1 MENNVEA
8 SDSPSRENEV
18 PIAGQSPSDCSLCKD
33 DSETRVD
40 VSVAECESDSE
51 VEPRAD
57 SGRLSYVLPTLG
69 RMATTAHKF
78 SAPYLSYAAMASQEA
93 AR

>member
-1 MENNVEA
+1 MESNVEA
-8 SDSPSRENEV
+8 SGSPSGENEV
-18 PIAGQSPSDCSLCKD
+18 PVAGQSPSDCSLCED

-40 VSVAECESDSE
+40 VTVAEYESDSE
-51 VEPRAD
+51 MEPRAG
-57 SGRLSYVLPTLG
+57 SGRLSYILPSLG